1 MSTDQ
6 ITEPTAPDLPVEES
20 TDGNR
25 RAKLLV
31 IAAGGLAVLLAAF
44 YFLFVA
50 GGDPAPVPA
59 AAPKPN
65 PAEQPA
71 APPAAEQPA
80 APPVFNGDAGTDPF
94 DPLVTKPAPS
104 TEGSQGSGT
113 GDGTATGTTGSGTS
127 QVLAVTAVSPDNTT
141 VSVTVDG
148 QAYAG
153 LTVGQTF
160 ASFYKVYGIFGG
172 TCAGFLYG
180 DSSLGGCV
188 GDTVTVTR

>member
-6 ITEPTAPDLPVEES
+6 ITEPTAPDLPVDEPTS
-20 TDGNR
+20 GNR

-31 IAAGGLAVLLAAF
+31 VAAGALTVLLAAF

-65 PAEQPA
+65 PAEQVP
-71 APPAAEQPA
+71 PPAAEVPA
-80 APPVFNGDAGTDPF
+80 APPVFTGDAGTDPF
-94 DPLVTKPAPS
+94 DPLVTKPAPT
-104 TEGSQGSGT
+104 TEGSQGTGT
-113 GDGTATGTTGSGTS
+113 TDGGATTGTTGGTG
-127 QVLAVTAVSPDNTT
+127 QQLAVTAVSPDNTT

-148 QAYAG
+148 QAYNG
-153 LTVGQTF
+153 LTVGQDF
-160 ASFYKVYGIFGG
+160 ATFYKVYGIFGG

-180 DSSLGGCV
+180 DSSIGGCV

>member
-6 ITEPTAPDLPVEES
+6 ITEPTAPDLPVDEP

-31 IAAGGLAVLLAAF
+31 VAAGALAVLLAAF

-50 GGDPAPVPA
+50 GGDPEPVPA

-65 PAEQPA
+65 TAEQPP
-71 APPAAEQPA
+71 PPAAEPPA

-94 DPLVTKPAPS
+94 DPLVTKPAPA
-104 TEGSQGSGT
+104 TEGSQGTGT
-113 GDGTATGTTGSGTS
+113 TDGTTTGTTGTGTS
-127 QVLAVTAVSPDNTT
+127 QQLAVTAVAPDNTT

-160 ASFYKVYGIFGG
+160 ANFYKVYGIFGG

-180 DSSLGGCV
+180 DQSIGGCV